1 MVFASR
7 SLRSVAWSA
16 FLLSTAKAQ
25 YVLDTLS
32 FGHKDGTVSP
42 NMRGIP
48 HWWINGDGYVPHV
61 MSDRVVLT
69 PPWPGN
75 TKGGVWAE
83 ETLNHGEWT
92 AELSFRA
99 SGPERASGNMQ
110 LWYIKESQKHTGP
123 LSMEEQSK
131 FDGLVL
137 LLDQHGGRG
146 GSIRGFLNDGTIGFK
161 EHPDPDTLAFG
172 KCDYAFRNLGRLS
185 VLKVHQ
191 AGGMFE
197 VTIDGHDCF
206 KTDKVHLPAGYHFGI
221 TASSAENP
229 DSFEVHKFIVSASTA
244 SVGREDPSKGHHE
257 QPPIHQ
263 GQQQQRHEPEKK
275 KETTVG
281 DIPDMLSDVLAAN
294 IRSQE
299 DQFADLHNRIQIVN
313 HKVNDIVHLLEE
325 INTKLDQRHN
335 EIISHVKPAN
345 DRSDAALRNV
355 EKVERTVMAIQRDL
369 ENKDYKD
376 LLHMVHN
383 TVLNSQASLSK
394 ELPDAMHKIVSSSRP
409 KLRNFLLVVVAV
421 QIALFGAW
429 RLYKSRK
436 SVPKK
441 YL

>member
-1 MVFASR
+1 MVFTPR

-16 FLLSTAKAQ
+16 FLLSTAQAQ

-32 FGHKDGTVSP
+32 FGHKGDSVSP
-42 NMRGIP
+42 NMRGVP
-48 HWWINGDGYVPHV
+48 HWWINGDGYVPHI

-75 TKGGVWAE
+75 TKGGIWAE

-99 SGPERASGNMQ
+99 SGPERANGNLQ

-191 AGGMFE
+191 AGGTFE
-197 VTIDGHDCF
+197 VTIDGHECF
-206 KTDKVHLPAGYHFGI
+206 KTDKVHLPTGYHFGI

-257 QPPIHQ
+257 QPPTQQHQ
-263 GQQQQRHEPEKK
+263 QPSKK
-275 KETTVG
+275 KEPSVS

-294 IRSQE
+294 IRNQE
-299 DQFADLHNRIQIVN
+299 DQFADLHNRIQIIN
-313 HKVNDIVHLLEE
+313 HKVNDIVHLLEAM
-325 INTKLDQRHN
+325 NTKLDERHDAVMN
-335 EIISHVKPAN
+335 HVAPSN
-345 DRSDAALRNV
+345 DRSDAVLRNV
-355 EKVERTVMAIQRDL
+355 EKIERMAMAIQRDL

-376 LLHMVHN
+376 MLTLVHN
-383 TVLNSQASLSK
+383 AIQDSHNDLTK
-394 ELPDAMHKIVSSSRP
+394 GLPVAMNQIVTSSRP

-421 QIALFGAW
+421 QVSLFGAW
-429 RLYKSRK
+429 QLYKKRR